1 MIAQAIADGI
11 LSGAVISLGAIGLS
25 ISLQVLRFAN
35 FAHSELLSW
44 AAYLALSFV
53 GFFGVGSAMGP
64 FTFGWGLIVATLL
77 SGAAVALLAIL
88 ANELVYARLRARGS
102 SPMILVFAAFG
113 VALIMRHLIVL
124 IWGPEVQYYTREL
137 QMAVEV
143 LPGVRMLP
151 DQLFVL
157 GLTLVAL
164 VGFHGLLR
172 YSRMG
177 IAMRGMAESRPL
189 AQVCGVAVESVTRWT
204 WVVTSMLASL
214 AGVCLGLTSQIKPE
228 MGFHLLMGMFTAM
241 IIGGI
246 GSLAGAVIGGL
257 VIGVAENVSVLYISA
272 GYKQVI
278 PFILLIAVLYIRPN
292 GIFGQQEG

>member
-1 MIAQAIADGI
+1 MIGQAIADGI

-25 ISLQVLRFAN
+25 LSLQVLRFAN

-44 AAYLALSFV
+44 GAYLTLTFV
-53 GFFGVGSAMGP
+53 GLFGVGSTIGP
-64 FTFGWGLIVATLL
+64 FSFGWGLIVATVL
-77 SGAAVALLAIL
+77 SGAAVAVMAIV
-88 ANELVYARLRARGS
+88 ASEAVFSRLRARGS
-102 SPMILVFAAFG
+102 SPLILVFAAFG

-143 LPGVRMLP
+143 LPGIRMLP

-157 GLTLVAL
+157 GLTLIAL
-164 VGFHGLLR
+164 VGFHCLLR
-172 YSRMG
+172 YTRMG

-189 AQVCGVAVESVTRWT
+189 AQICGIAVESVTRWT
-204 WVVTSMLASL
+204 WAVTSILAAL

-228 MGFHLLMGMFTAM
+228 MGFHLLLGMFTAM
-241 IIGGI
+241 IIGGV

-272 GYKQVI
+272 GYKQVT
-278 PFILLIAVLYIRPN
+278 PFILLIAVLYVRPN
-292 GIFGQQEG
+292 GIFGQREG